1 MPKLG
6 VIVGRFQVPML
17 HEGHMSLINRAASE
31 CDRVLIVVGTTDAI
45 YTRRN
50 PLQIKEVMTTV
61 VESLPENYI
70 DSMIDG
76 SNRFDIT
83 IIKDHPSDSYW
94 SENLDTLIREST
106 TYSELN
112 DSDVVL
118 YGSRNSFINSYSGS
132 FKTIEIEPTSLISSS
147 LIRKE
152 ISNTNISSAEFRRG
166 IIYATQHNYP
176 IALSTVDV
184 ILYDITT
191 KNYYFGRK
199 IGENK
204 NRLIGGFIDVTD
216 ESVEA
221 AARREVLEETN
232 IKKVALEYLGSKKI
246 NDFRYQNMFDRS
258 VITHV
263 YLGFFHS
270 EDEDVKPLDD
280 IFEIKTFPI
289 REVLKEN
296 NYRKILNKSH
306 AELFELFGRKNI
318 VKILID
324 DK

>member
-17 HEGHMSLINRAASE
+17 HEGHMSLINRAVSE
-31 CDRVLIVVGTTDAI
+31 CGRVLIVIGTTDAI
-45 YTRRN
+45 YTKRN
-50 PLQIKEVMTTV
+50 PLEVKEVMATIV
-61 VESLPENYI
+61 QSIPGKYLEA
-70 DSMIDG
+70 MIDG
-76 SNRFDIT
+76 SDRLDIT
-83 IIKDHPSDSYW
+83 VIKDHPSDSYW
-94 SENLDTLIREST
+94 SENLDTLIRNDNM
-106 TYSELN
+106 YSGLI

-118 YGSRNSFINSYSGS
+118 YGSRNSFISSYSGS
-132 FKTIEIEPTSLISSS
+132 FKVVEVEAMNLVSASNIRREIGNIIGTSEDF
-147 LIRKE
+147 RK
-152 ISNTNISSAEFRRG
+152 G

-204 NRLIGGFIDVTD
+204 GRLIGGFVDVTD

-246 NDFRYQNMFDRS
+246 NDFRYQNMSDRS

-289 REVLKEN
+289 KDVLKEN

-306 AELFELFGRKNI
+306 AELFELFERKNI
-318 VKILID
+318 NR
-324 DK
+324 

>member
-1 MPKLG
+1 
-6 VIVGRFQVPML
+6 ML
-17 HEGHMSLINRAASE
+17 HEGHMSLINRAVSE
-31 CDRVLIVVGTTDAI
+31 CDRVLIVIGTTDAI
-45 YTRRN
+45 YTKKN
-50 PLQIKEVMTTV
+50 PLELKEVMTAIV
-61 VESLPENYI
+61 DSLPINYVESI
-70 DSMIDG
+70 VSG
-76 SNRFDIT
+76 SNKLDIT
-83 IIKDHPSDSYW
+83 VIKDHPSDSYW
-94 SENLDTLIREST
+94 SENLDALIRRDN
-106 TYSELN
+106 TYSGLN
-112 DSDVVL
+112 DNDVVL
-118 YGSRNSFINSYSGS
+118 YGSRNSFISSYSGS
-132 FKTIEIEPTSLISSS
+132 FRVVEVEAMNLV
-147 LIRKE
+147 
-152 ISNTNISSAEFRRG
+152 NATNIRREIGNTISTSEDFRKG

-204 NRLIGGFIDVTD
+204 NRLIGGFVDVAD
-216 ESVEA
+216 ESIEA
-221 AARREVLEETN
+221 AAKREVLEETN

-246 NDFRYQNMFDRS
+246 NDFRYQNMSDRS

-289 REVLKEN
+289 KEVLEKN

-306 AELFELFGRKNI
+306 AELFELFERKNI
-318 VKILID
+318 NR
-324 DK
+324 

>member
-6 VIVGRFQVPML
+6 VIVGRFQVPIL
-17 HEGHMSLINRAASE
+17 HEGHMSLINRAVSE
-31 CDRVLIVVGTTDAI
+31 CDRVLIVIGTTDAI
-45 YTRRN
+45 YTKKN
-50 PLQIKEVMTTV
+50 PLELKEVMTAIV
-61 VESLPENYI
+61 DSLPIDYVESIVN
-70 DSMIDG
+70 G
-76 SNRFDIT
+76 SNKLDIAV
-83 IIKDHPSDSYW
+83 IKDHPSDSYW
-94 SENLDTLIREST
+94 SENFDALIRKDN
-106 TYSELN
+106 TYSGLN
-112 DSDVVL
+112 DSDVIL
-118 YGSRNSFINSYSGS
+118 YGSRNSFISSYSGS
-132 FKTIEIEPTSLISSS
+132 FKVVEVEAINLVSASNIRREIGNSISTSEDF
-147 LIRKE
+147 RK
-152 ISNTNISSAEFRRG
+152 G

-204 NRLIGGFIDVTD
+204 NRLIGGFVDVAD
-216 ESVEA
+216 ESIEA

-232 IKKVALEYLGSKKI
+232 IKKVVLEYLGSKKI
-246 NDFRYQNMFDRS
+246 NDFRYQNMSDRS

-289 REVLKEN
+289 KDVLKEN

-306 AELFELFGRKNI
+306 AELFELFERKNI
-318 VKILID
+318 NR
-324 DK
+324 

>member
-1 MPKLG
+1 
-6 VIVGRFQVPML
+6 
-17 HEGHMSLINRAASE
+17 MSLINRVVSE
-31 CDRVLIVVGTTDAI
+31 CDRVLIVIGTTDAI
-45 YTRRN
+45 YTKRN
-50 PLQIKEVMTTV
+50 PLELKEVMSTIV
-61 VESLPENYI
+61 DSLPIDYVESIVN
-70 DSMIDG
+70 G
-76 SNRFDIT
+76 SNKLDIAV
-83 IIKDHPSDSYW
+83 IKDHPSDSYW
-94 SENLDTLIREST
+94 SENLDTLIRRDN
-106 TYSELN
+106 TYSGLN
-112 DSDVVL
+112 DSDVIL
-118 YGSRNSFINSYSGS
+118 YCSRNSFISSYSGS
-132 FKTIEIEPTSLISSS
+132 FKVVEVEAMNLVSA
-147 LIRKE
+147 
-152 ISNTNISSAEFRRG
+152 TNIRREIGNTINTSEDFRKG

-246 NDFRYQNMFDRS
+246 NDFRYQNMSDRS

-289 REVLKEN
+289 KDVLKEN

-306 AELFELFGRKNI
+306 AELFELFERKNI
-318 VKILID
+318 NR
-324 DK
+324 